1 MTDLFA
7 EVNGVKICYDIHGE
21 EEPVFLLHGYSD
33 RKEHWRAQV
42 GELSKHFKVIRMDNR
57 GAGKSD
63 RPDGEYTM
71 EIFASDVVGL
81 MDFLKIQRAH
91 VIGHSMGGMIAQNL
105 VILYPNRVNKMVL
118 INTFAG
124 IKPPGEPTDDFEKIQ
139 KDSAISNQKAMHKDP
154 LNAFINGA
162 KSSYSRN
169 FWKMMREDPK
179 HKFHDIWSVEDLVD
193 EKIKYGPTLK
203 DLFKQAHAIAMHN
216 TYERLHEITSDV
228 LIIAAE
234 KDKSC
239 PVFANKKI
247 HELIPNSQFIII
259 KKAAHQS
266 ILEKPRE
273 INKLIIEFLKQ

>member
-7 EVNGVKICYDIHGE
+7 DVNGIKICYDIHGE
-21 EEPVFLLHGYSD
+21 GEPILLLHGYSD

-42 GELSKHFKVIRMDNR
+42 GELSKYFKVIRMDNR

-63 RPDGEYTM
+63 RPDGDYTM
-71 EIFASDVVGL
+71 QLFASDVVGL
-81 MDFLKIQRAH
+81 MNFLEIERAH
-91 VIGHSMGGMIAQNL
+91 IIGHSMGGMIAQNL
-105 VILYPNRVNKMVL
+105 IILYPNRVNKMVL

-124 IKPPGEPTDDFEKIQ
+124 VKPPGEPTDDYEEIQ
-139 KDSAISNQKAMHKDP
+139 KASAIANQKAMEKDP
-154 LNAFINGA
+154 FTAFINGA
-162 KSSYSRN
+162 KSSYSRD

-179 HKFHDIWSVEDLVD
+179 RKFHDIWSVEDLIE
-193 EKIKYGPTLK
+193 EKTKYGPTPK
-203 DLFKQAHAIAMHN
+203 DLFKQAHAIATHN
-216 TYERLHEITSDV
+216 TYERLSEIKSDV

-239 PVFANKKI
+239 PVSVNKKI

-266 ILEKPRE
+266 ILEKAPE
-273 INKLIIEFLKQ
+273 INEIIINFLK